1 LKDLKEIFINKKIG
15 KIVESLRKYVYL
27 RPLVAK

>member
-27 RPLVAK
+27 RQ